1 MPGEKPLPIDVTP
14 DFMQTVVLN
23 FNSVVGTDQALFFC
37 ERDTVIDR
45 ATLLFTTGD
54 TNDTY
59 SLRHCTTSGTPQAPS
74 AGTLFTDVVTGVT
87 ANTPKHF
94 TLVDTANVVPAGSYI
109 ALDIAATTAAAKE
122 GIIQLRI
129 RTKRR

>member
-23 FNSVVGTDQALFFC
+23 FNSAVGTDQALFFC

-45 ATLLFTTGD
+45 ATLVFTTGD
-54 TNDTY
+54 SDDTY
-59 SLRHCTTSGTPQAPS
+59 ALRHCTPTTAPGSGV
-74 AGTLFTDVVTGVT
+74 LFTDVVTAVV

-94 TLVDTANVVPAGSYI
+94 TLVETTNIVPAGSFF
-109 ALDIAATTAAAKE
+109 ALDLTQGGGSSTAKE

>member
-14 DFMQTVVLN
+14 DFLQTITLN

-37 ERDTVIDR
+37 ERDTVVDK

-54 TNDTY
+54 SDDTY
-59 SLRHCTTSGTPQAPS
+59 SLRHCTSGTAPGS
-74 AGTLFTDVVTGVT
+74 GVLFTDVVTAVV

-94 TLVDTANVVPAGSYI
+94 TLVETTNIVPAGSFI
-109 ALDIAATTAAAKE
+109 ALDLAQVGGGSTAKE

>member
-14 DFMQTVVLN
+14 ECMQTVVLN
-23 FNSVVGTDQALFFC
+23 FNSAVGTDQALFFC
-37 ERDTVIDR
+37 ERDTVIDK
-45 ATLLFTTGD
+45 ASLVFTTGD
-54 TNDTY
+54 GDDTY
-59 SLRHCTTSGTPQAPS
+59 ALRHCTSGTAPGS
-74 AGTLFTDVVTGVT
+74 GVLFTDVVTAVV

-94 TLVDTANVVPAGSYI
+94 TLVETTNIVPAGSFV
-109 ALDIAATTAAAKE
+109 ALDLTQGGGSSTAKE

>member
-14 DFMQTVVLN
+14 DFLQTITLN

-37 ERDTVIDR
+37 ERDTVVDK

-54 TNDTY
+54 DGDTY
-59 SLRHCTTSGTPQAPS
+59 SLRHCTPTTAPGSGV
-74 AGTLFTDVVTGVT
+74 LFTDVVTAVV

-94 TLVDTANVVPAGSYI
+94 TLVETTNIVPAGSFI
-109 ALDIAATTAAAKE
+109 ALDLTQAGGSSTAKE